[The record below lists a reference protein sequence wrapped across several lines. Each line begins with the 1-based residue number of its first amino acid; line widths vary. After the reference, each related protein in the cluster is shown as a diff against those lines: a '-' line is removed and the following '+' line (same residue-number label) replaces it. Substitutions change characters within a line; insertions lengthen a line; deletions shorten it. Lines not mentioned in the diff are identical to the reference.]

1 MAMEKF
7 PWLEVPT
14 LSHSIQVVFPSTT
27 RKRRGKSRATY
38 VVGMEAKVD
47 LPSTSDVMTSDLMS
61 SSDTCYEAATSPAS
75 CAPAIPSAES
85 MESAE
90 SLDSVVAEL
99 ERERERRTAL
109 EQEVSTLEKKLERQS
124 QHSPIEGYKQSL
136 VSEIDAVVCS
146 KQVLVHGPD
155 TVDSF
160 DKFSIRSII
169 DELRDTCPEVYSLIQ
184 QLGST
189 QRYSMEDGISGEE
202 LKGVMAICT
211 LLNARSARVKGLQLM
226 ISLMLVARAAGRQ
239 VCHLTT
245 HAIIMHV

>member
-1 MAMEKF
+1 
-7 PWLEVPT
+7 
-14 LSHSIQVVFPSTT
+14 
-27 RKRRGKSRATY
+27 
-38 VVGMEAKVD
+38 MEAKVD

-90 SLDSVVAEL
+90 SLDPVVAEL
-99 ERERERRTAL
+99 ERDRERRMAL

-245 HAIIMHV
+245 HAKIMHA